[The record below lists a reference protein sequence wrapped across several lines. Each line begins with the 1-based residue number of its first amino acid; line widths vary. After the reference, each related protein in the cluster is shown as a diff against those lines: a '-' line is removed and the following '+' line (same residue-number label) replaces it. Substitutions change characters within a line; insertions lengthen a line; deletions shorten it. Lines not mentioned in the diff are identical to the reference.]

1 MSKMKVKDLKALLE
15 IYDNDAEIEIEIYDA
30 ATDICIDSTFDVGFT
45 KNETHPVLNIS
56 SESKNG

>member
-1 MSKMKVKDLKALLE
+1 MKVKDLKALLE

-30 ATDICIDSTFDVGFT
+30 ATDICIDSTFDVGLT

-56 SESKNG
+56 SESKSE

>member
-15 IYDNDAEIEIEIYDA
+15 SYDDDSEIEIEIYDA
-30 ATDICIDSTFDVGFT
+30 ATDICIDSTFDIGLT

-56 SESKNG
+56 SESKNE